1 MKNKDLLTKIF
12 AYVGTV
18 LIWIPILLPIFLGL
32 VSLVRE
38 GLFRFDFLL
47 PAELFAVILSGA
59 VLLIWAVFLAKTNR
73 VAVLVSFGIAIAS
86 LAGSQVAAVM
96 TGLASG
102 ETEPTGSPWIIVTG
116 LIGIYNLSVIGLG
129 IAGTFLIRKLNSQR
143 EGESEK

>member
-1 MKNKDLLTKIF
+1 MKNKDLLIKIF

-86 LAGSQVAAVM
+86 LVGSQVVAVL

-102 ETEPTGSPWIIVTG
+102 ESEPTGSPWIIVTA
-116 LIGIYNLSVIGLG
+116 LIGIFNLSVIGLG
-129 IAGTFLIRKLNSQR
+129 IVGTFLIRKLNIKPMNR
-143 EGESEK
+143 K